1 MEQTNTGTVAQ
12 MLKEGLAKMDA
23 QAATSIPDPEVEKE
37 VQYHM
42 VHHGLTR
49 EQAMNR
55 VTLELLDAPE
65 AIVVPANDGPDFD
78 TAVPFNTPEPVHPL
92 AVEVSTKMQ
101 GLTAEEIMAG
111 MLPELSRL
119 YRINGELNEAIAELR
134 ETQATLTEAIADR
147 NNTIARTYE
156 EVSGAYIAGQEVE
169 QELGQAKADLILLR
183 TELTVA
189 VTQRD
194 SHLNDLHVIS
204 SMLREILTRT
214 ANIQDVASH
223 NEYYNALSRRTAI
236 ELVKELVGQATD
248 PRDTTQSFVK
258 RVAACRSATMQAT
271 DGGSNEQDSST
282 A

>member
-1 MEQTNTGTVAQ
+1 ME
-12 MLKEGLAKMDA
+12 
-23 QAATSIPDPEVEKE
+23 
-37 VQYHM
+37 H
-42 VHHGLTR
+42 
-49 EQAMNR
+49 
-55 VTLELLDAPE
+55 ELLPPYNEDTKAAAALEDTINDAFASVEQDDDELGVDE
-65 AIVVPANDGPDFD
+65 AYFREEPVAPPAPPAEPVP
-78 TAVPFNTPEPVHPL
+78 VPVHP
-92 AVEVSTKMQ
+92 AVEEIKQQMQ

-134 ETQATLTEAIADR
+134 ETQTLLTAVVDDR
-147 NNTIARTYE
+147 DNTIARTYE
-156 EVSGAYIAGQEVE
+156 EVSSAYVAGQEVE
-169 QELGQAKADLILLR
+169 QELGRAKADLILLR

-271 DGGSNEQDSST
+271 DGGSNEQDSGT

>member
-1 MEQTNTGTVAQ
+1 MELTQESLPMTAEEVAA
-12 MLKEGLAKMDA
+12 LAMNA
-23 QAATSIPDPEVEKE
+23 EAIPLNETSPEVELFVSVE
-37 VQYHM
+37 DSASPQV
-42 VHHGLTR
+42 
-49 EQAMNR
+49 
-55 VTLELLDAPE
+55 LDVDAYFVEPIAP
-65 AIVVPANDGPDFD
+65 PAPM
-78 TAVPFNTPEPVHPL
+78 PVHPAAEEIKQQL
-92 AVEVSTKMQ
+92 Q

-134 ETQATLTEAIADR
+134 VMRAVLTDTITGRD
-147 NNTIARTYE
+147 NTIACTYE

-169 QELGQAKADLILLR
+169 QELGRARADLILLR

-204 SMLREILTRT
+204 DMLREILMRT

-223 NEYYNALSRRTAI
+223 NEYYNAMSRRTAI

-258 RVAACRSATMQAT
+258 RVAACRSNTMQAT
-271 DGGSNEQDSST
+271 DGGSNEQDSGT

>member
-1 MEQTNTGTVAQ
+1 MERETTLPAAVAAPYDG
-12 MLKEGLAKMDA
+12 KVP
-23 QAATSIPDPEVEKE
+23 QADVDEAVFLTSIEPDDEELGADE
-37 VQYHM
+37 AYF
-42 VHHGLTR
+42 R
-49 EQAMNR
+49 EPVAPPAPPAQLQAHLP
-55 VTLELLDAPE
+55 TEPST
-65 AIVVPANDGPDFD
+65 VV
-78 TAVPFNTPEPVHPL
+78 PVHP
-92 AVEVSTKMQ
+92 AVEEIKQQMQ

-119 YRINGELNEAIAELR
+119 YRINGELNEAIEELR
-134 ETQATLTEAIADR
+134 EMQAVLTDAITDR
-147 NNTIARTYE
+147 DSTIARTYE

-169 QELGQAKADLILLR
+169 QELGRAKADLILLR

-258 RVAACRSATMQAT
+258 RVAACRSTAMQAT
-271 DGGSNEQDSST
+271 DGGNNEQDSGT

>member
-1 MEQTNTGTVAQ
+1 MELTQESLPMTAEEAAAAAVA
-12 MLKEGLAKMDA
+12 MNAEAIPLNE
-23 QAATSIPDPEVEKE
+23 TSPEVELFASVE
-37 VQYHM
+37 DSASPQV
-42 VHHGLTR
+42 
-49 EQAMNR
+49 
-55 VTLELLDAPE
+55 LDADAYFVEPI
-65 AIVVPANDGPDFD
+65 APPAPM
-78 TAVPFNTPEPVHPL
+78 PVHP
-92 AVEVSTKMQ
+92 AVEEIKQQMQ

-119 YRINGELNEAIAELR
+119 YRINGELNEAIEELR
-134 ETQATLTEAIADR
+134 EMQAVLTDAVTDR
-147 NNTIARTYE
+147 DSTIARTYE

-169 QELGQAKADLILLR
+169 QELGRAKADLILLR

-204 SMLREILTRT
+204 DMLREILMRT

-258 RVAACRSATMQAT
+258 RVAACRSTTIQAT
-271 DGGSNEQDSST
+271 DGGNNEQDSGT

>member
-1 MEQTNTGTVAQ
+1 MELTQESLPMTAEEVA
-12 MLKEGLAKMDA
+12 
-23 QAATSIPDPEVEKE
+23 AAVAMNAEAIPLNETSPEVELFASVE
-37 VQYHM
+37 DSASPQV
-42 VHHGLTR
+42 
-49 EQAMNR
+49 
-55 VTLELLDAPE
+55 LDADAYFVEPI
-65 AIVVPANDGPDFD
+65 APPAPM
-78 TAVPFNTPEPVHPL
+78 PVHPAAEEIKQQL
-92 AVEVSTKMQ
+92 Q

-119 YRINGELNEAIAELR
+119 YRINGELNEAIEELR
-134 ETQATLTEAIADR
+134 EMQAVLTDAITDR
-147 NNTIARTYE
+147 YSTIARTYE

-169 QELGQAKADLILLR
+169 QELGRAKADLILLR

-271 DGGSNEQDSST
+271 DGGSNEQDSGT

>member
-1 MEQTNTGTVAQ
+1 MEREPTIPVELAAPYNGSVPQAVFLASAEQDDDELGVDESYFREEPVAPP
-12 MLKEGLAKMDA
+12 
-23 QAATSIPDPEVEKE
+23 AAPAEP
-37 VQYHM
+37 
-42 VHHGLTR
+42 
-49 EQAMNR
+49 
-55 VTLELLDAPE
+55 
-65 AIVVPANDGPDFD
+65 VP
-78 TAVPFNTPEPVHPL
+78 VPVHP
-92 AVEVSTKMQ
+92 AVEEIKQQMQ

-134 ETQATLTEAIADR
+134 ETQTLLTAVVDDR
-147 NNTIARTYE
+147 DNTIARTYE
-156 EVSGAYIAGQEVE
+156 EVSSAYVAGQEVE
-169 QELGQAKADLILLR
+169 QELGRARADLILLR

-271 DGGSNEQDSST
+271 DGGSNEQDSGT

>member
-1 MEQTNTGTVAQ
+1 MELTQESLPMTAEEVAAA
-12 MLKEGLAKMDA
+12 LAMNA
-23 QAATSIPDPEVEKE
+23 EAIPLNETSPEVELFVSVE
-37 VQYHM
+37 DSASPQV
-42 VHHGLTR
+42 
-49 EQAMNR
+49 
-55 VTLELLDAPE
+55 LDADAYFVEPI
-65 AIVVPANDGPDFD
+65 APPAPM
-78 TAVPFNTPEPVHPL
+78 PVHP
-92 AVEVSTKMQ
+92 AVEEIKQQMQ

-134 ETQATLTEAIADR
+134 ETQATLTDAIADR
-147 NNTIARTYE
+147 DNTIARTYE

-169 QELGQAKADLILLR
+169 QELGRAKADLILLR

-194 SHLNDLHVIS
+194 SHLNDLYVIS

-258 RVAACRSATMQAT
+258 RVAACRSTTMQAT
-271 DGGSNEQDSST
+271 DGGSNEQDSGT

>member
-1 MEQTNTGTVAQ
+1 ME
-12 MLKEGLAKMDA
+12 
-23 QAATSIPDPEVEKE
+23 
-37 VQYHM
+37 H
-42 VHHGLTR
+42 
-49 EQAMNR
+49 
-55 VTLELLDAPE
+55 ELLPPYNGDTEAAAALEDTIDDAFVSVEQDDDELGVDE
-65 AIVVPANDGPDFD
+65 AYFRGEPVAPPAPPAEPVP
-78 TAVPFNTPEPVHPL
+78 VPVHP
-92 AVEVSTKMQ
+92 AVEEIKQQMQ

-147 NNTIARTYE
+147 DNTIARTYE

-169 QELGQAKADLILLR
+169 QELGRAKADLILLR

-258 RVAACRSATMQAT
+258 RVAACRSSATMQAT
-271 DGGSNEQDSST
+271 DGGSNEQDSGT

>member
-1 MEQTNTGTVAQ
+1 MEHEPTIPVELAAPYDGKVPQADVKEELFLASVEQDDDELGVDEAYFREEPVA
-12 MLKEGLAKMDA
+12 
-23 QAATSIPDPEVEKE
+23 PP
-37 VQYHM
+37 
-42 VHHGLTR
+42 
-49 EQAMNR
+49 
-55 VTLELLDAPE
+55 APPAE
-65 AIVVPANDGPDFD
+65 PVP
-78 TAVPFNTPEPVHPL
+78 VPVHP
-92 AVEVSTKMQ
+92 AVEEIKQQMQ

-147 NNTIARTYE
+147 DNTIARTYE

-169 QELGQAKADLILLR
+169 QELGRARADLILLR

-258 RVAACRSATMQAT
+258 RVAACRSSATMQAT
-271 DGGSNEQDSST
+271 DGGSNEQDSGT

>member
-1 MEQTNTGTVAQ
+1 MEHEATMPAAIAAPYNGDVPQAGVSEELGVDEAYFREEPVA
-12 MLKEGLAKMDA
+12 
-23 QAATSIPDPEVEKE
+23 PP
-37 VQYHM
+37 
-42 VHHGLTR
+42 
-49 EQAMNR
+49 
-55 VTLELLDAPE
+55 APPAE
-65 AIVVPANDGPDFD
+65 PVP
-78 TAVPFNTPEPVHPL
+78 VPVHP
-92 AVEVSTKMQ
+92 AVEEIKQQMQ

-119 YRINGELNEAIAELR
+119 YRINGELNEAIEELR
-134 ETQATLTEAIADR
+134 ETQTLLIAAVDDR
-147 NNTIARTYE
+147 DNTIARAYE
-156 EVSGAYIAGQEVE
+156 EVNSAYVAGQEVE
-169 QELGQAKADLILLR
+169 QELGRAKADLILLR

>member
-1 MEQTNTGTVAQ
+1 MEHEPTIPV
-12 MLKEGLAKMDA
+12 ELAAPYDGKVP
-23 QAATSIPDPEVEKE
+23 QADVNEELFLASVE
-37 VQYHM
+37 QDDD
-42 VHHGLTR
+42 
-49 EQAMNR
+49 
-55 VTLELLDAPE
+55 ELGVDEAYFRDEPVSPPAPPAE
-65 AIVVPANDGPDFD
+65 PVP
-78 TAVPFNTPEPVHPL
+78 VPVHP
-92 AVEVSTKMQ
+92 AVEEIKQQMQ

-119 YRINGELNEAIAELR
+119 YRINGELNEAIEELR
-134 ETQATLTEAIADR
+134 EMQATLTAAITDR
-147 NNTIARTYE
+147 DNTIARTYE
-156 EVSGAYIAGQEVE
+156 EVSSAYVAGQEVE
-169 QELGQAKADLILLR
+169 QELGRAKADLILLR

-223 NEYYNALSRRTAI
+223 NEYYNALSRRTSI

-258 RVAACRSATMQAT
+258 RVAACRSSATMQAT
-271 DGGSNEQDSST
+271 DGGSNEQDSGT

>member
-1 MEQTNTGTVAQ
+1 ME
-12 MLKEGLAKMDA
+12 
-23 QAATSIPDPEVEKE
+23 
-37 VQYHM
+37 H
-42 VHHGLTR
+42 
-49 EQAMNR
+49 
-55 VTLELLDAPE
+55 ELLPPYNGDTKAAAALEDTIDDAFVSVEQDDDELGVDE
-65 AIVVPANDGPDFD
+65 AYFREEPIAPPAQPAEPVP
-78 TAVPFNTPEPVHPL
+78 VPVHP
-92 AVEVSTKMQ
+92 AVEEIKQQMQ

-134 ETQATLTEAIADR
+134 ETQATLTDAIADR
-147 NNTIARTYE
+147 DNTIARTYE

-169 QELGQAKADLILLR
+169 QELGRARADLILLR

-258 RVAACRSATMQAT
+258 RVAACRSTTMQAT
-271 DGGSNEQDSST
+271 DGGSNEQDSGT

>member
-1 MEQTNTGTVAQ
+1 MEHEPTIPVELAAPYDGKVPQADVKEELFLASVEQDDDELGVDEAYFREKPVA
-12 MLKEGLAKMDA
+12 
-23 QAATSIPDPEVEKE
+23 PP
-37 VQYHM
+37 
-42 VHHGLTR
+42 
-49 EQAMNR
+49 
-55 VTLELLDAPE
+55 APPAE
-65 AIVVPANDGPDFD
+65 PVP
-78 TAVPFNTPEPVHPL
+78 VPVHP
-92 AVEVSTKMQ
+92 AVEEIKQQMQ

-134 ETQATLTEAIADR
+134 ETQTLLTAVVADR
-147 NNTIARTYE
+147 DNTIARTYE
-156 EVSGAYIAGQEVE
+156 EVSSAYVAGQEVE
-169 QELGQAKADLILLR
+169 QELGRAKADLILMR

-271 DGGSNEQDSST
+271 DGGSNE
-282 A
+282 

>member
-1 MEQTNTGTVAQ
+1 ME
-12 MLKEGLAKMDA
+12 
-23 QAATSIPDPEVEKE
+23 
-37 VQYHM
+37 H
-42 VHHGLTR
+42 
-49 EQAMNR
+49 
-55 VTLELLDAPE
+55 ELLPPYNGDTKAAAAALEDTIDDAFVSVEQDDDELGVDE
-65 AIVVPANDGPDFD
+65 AYFREEPVAPPAPPAEPVP
-78 TAVPFNTPEPVHPL
+78 VPVHP
-92 AVEVSTKMQ
+92 AVEEIKQQMQ

-134 ETQATLTEAIADR
+134 ETQATLTEAITDR
-147 NNTIARTYE
+147 DNTIARTYE
-156 EVSGAYIAGQEVE
+156 EVSSAYVAGQEVE
-169 QELGQAKADLILLR
+169 QELGRAKADLILLS

-271 DGGSNEQDSST
+271 DGGSNEQDSGT

>member
-1 MEQTNTGTVAQ
+1 MEINKDSRPMTGAEIQ
-12 MLKEGLAKMDA
+12 AA
-23 QAATSIPDPEVEKE
+23 QALADTMPYFDSVE
-37 VQYHM
+37 QDD
-42 VHHGLTR
+42 G
-49 EQAMNR
+49 
-55 VTLELLDAPE
+55 ELSQSDELAIALAAERISELAVAPPAPPAE
-65 AIVVPANDGPDFD
+65 PVP
-78 TAVPFNTPEPVHPL
+78 VPVHP
-92 AVEVSTKMQ
+92 AVEEIKQQMQ

-134 ETQATLTEAIADR
+134 ETQTLLTAVVDDR
-147 NNTIARTYE
+147 DNTIARTYE
-156 EVSGAYIAGQEVE
+156 EVSSAYVAGQEVE
-169 QELGQAKADLILLR
+169 QELGRAKADLILLR

-258 RVAACRSATMQAT
+258 RVAACRSTTMQAT
-271 DGGSNEQDSST
+271 DGGSNEQDSGT

>member
-1 MEQTNTGTVAQ
+1 MELTQESLPMTAEEVA
-12 MLKEGLAKMDA
+12 
-23 QAATSIPDPEVEKE
+23 AAVAMNAEAIPLNETSPEVELFASVE
-37 VQYHM
+37 DSASPQV
-42 VHHGLTR
+42 
-49 EQAMNR
+49 
-55 VTLELLDAPE
+55 LDADAYFVEPI
-65 AIVVPANDGPDFD
+65 APPAPM
-78 TAVPFNTPEPVHPL
+78 PVHP
-92 AVEVSTKMQ
+92 AVEEIKQQMQ

-134 ETQATLTEAIADR
+134 ETQTLLTAVVDDR
-147 NNTIARTYE
+147 DNTIARTYE
-156 EVSGAYIAGQEVE
+156 EVSSAYVAGQEVE
-169 QELGQAKADLILLR
+169 QELGRAKADLILMR

-271 DGGSNEQDSST
+271 DGGSNEQDSGT

>member
-1 MEQTNTGTVAQ
+1 MERKPTLPV
-12 MLKEGLAKMDA
+12 ELAA
-23 QAATSIPDPEVEKE
+23 PYNGE
-37 VQYHM
+37 VQQ
-42 VHHGLTR
+42 VAVDETLLFTSV
-49 EQAMNR
+49 EQDDD
-55 VTLELLDAPE
+55 ELGVEP
-65 AIVVPANDGPDFD
+65 VP
-78 TAVPFNTPEPVHPL
+78 VPVHP
-92 AVEVSTKMQ
+92 AVEEIKQQMQ

-134 ETQATLTEAIADR
+134 ETQTLLTAVVDDR
-147 NNTIARTYE
+147 DNTIARTYE
-156 EVSGAYIAGQEVE
+156 EVSSAYVAGQEVE
-169 QELGQAKADLILLR
+169 QELGRARADLILLR

-258 RVAACRSATMQAT
+258 RVAACRSSSTMQAT
-271 DGGSNEQDSST
+271 DGGSNEQDTGT

>member
-1 MEQTNTGTVAQ
+1 ME
-12 MLKEGLAKMDA
+12 
-23 QAATSIPDPEVEKE
+23 
-37 VQYHM
+37 H
-42 VHHGLTR
+42 
-49 EQAMNR
+49 
-55 VTLELLDAPE
+55 ELLPPYNGDTKAAAALEDTIDDAFVSVEQDDDELGADE
-65 AIVVPANDGPDFD
+65 AYFREEPVAPPAPPAEPVP
-78 TAVPFNTPEPVHPL
+78 VPVHP
-92 AVEVSTKMQ
+92 AVEEIKQQMQ

-134 ETQATLTEAIADR
+134 ETQTLLTEAIADR
-147 NNTIARTYE
+147 GNTIARTYE

-169 QELGQAKADLILLR
+169 QELGRARADLILLR

-258 RVAACRSATMQAT
+258 RVAACRSTTMQAT
-271 DGGSNEQDSST
+271 DGGSNEQDSGT

>member
-1 MEQTNTGTVAQ
+1 MEINQDSRLMT
-12 MLKEGLAKMDA
+12 DA
-23 QAATSIPDPEVEKE
+23 EVQAAEALADTVPYFTSVEPDDEELGADE
-37 VQYHM
+37 AYF
-42 VHHGLTR
+42 R
-49 EQAMNR
+49 EP
-55 VTLELLDAPE
+55 VAPPAPPAE
-65 AIVVPANDGPDFD
+65 PVP
-78 TAVPFNTPEPVHPL
+78 VPVHP
-92 AVEVSTKMQ
+92 AVEEIKQQMQ

-134 ETQATLTEAIADR
+134 ETQTLLTAVVADR
-147 NNTIARTYE
+147 DNTIARTYE
-156 EVSGAYIAGQEVE
+156 EVSSAYVAGQEVE
-169 QELGQAKADLILLR
+169 QELGRAKADLILMR

-214 ANIQDVASH
+214 ADIQDVASH

-248 PRDTTQSFVK
+248 PSDTTQSFVK

-271 DGGSNEQDSST
+271 DGGSNE
-282 A
+282 

>member
-1 MEQTNTGTVAQ
+1 ME
-12 MLKEGLAKMDA
+12 
-23 QAATSIPDPEVEKE
+23 
-37 VQYHM
+37 H
-42 VHHGLTR
+42 
-49 EQAMNR
+49 
-55 VTLELLDAPE
+55 ELLPPYNGDTEAAAALEDTIDDAFVSVEQDDDELGVDE
-65 AIVVPANDGPDFD
+65 AYFRDEPVSPPAPPAEPVP
-78 TAVPFNTPEPVHPL
+78 VPVHP
-92 AVEVSTKMQ
+92 AVEEIKQQMQ

-119 YRINGELNEAIAELR
+119 YRINGELNDTITMLR
-134 ETQATLTEAIADR
+134 ETQTLLTAVVDDR
-147 NNTIARTYE
+147 DNTIARTYE
-156 EVSGAYIAGQEVE
+156 EVSSAYVAGQEVE
-169 QELGQAKADLILLR
+169 QELGRAKADLILMR

-258 RVAACRSATMQAT
+258 RVAACRSSATMQAT
-271 DGGSNEQDSST
+271 DGGSNEQDSGT

>member
-1 MEQTNTGTVAQ
+1 MELTQESLPMTAEEVAAA
-12 MLKEGLAKMDA
+12 LAMDA
-23 QAATSIPDPEVEKE
+23 EAIPLNETSPEVELFVSVE
-37 VQYHM
+37 DSASPQV
-42 VHHGLTR
+42 
-49 EQAMNR
+49 
-55 VTLELLDAPE
+55 LDADAYFVEPI
-65 AIVVPANDGPDFD
+65 APPAPM
-78 TAVPFNTPEPVHPL
+78 PVHP
-92 AVEVSTKMQ
+92 AVEEIKQQMQ

-147 NNTIARTYE
+147 DNTIASTYE
-156 EVSGAYIAGQEVE
+156 EVSGAYIAGQAVE
-169 QELGQAKADLILLR
+169 KELGRARADLILLR

-204 SMLREILTRT
+204 DMLREILMRT

-258 RVAACRSATMQAT
+258 RVAACRSTTIQAT
-271 DGGSNEQDSST
+271 DGGNNEQDSGT

>member
-1 MEQTNTGTVAQ
+1 MEREPTIPV
-12 MLKEGLAKMDA
+12 ELAA
-23 QAATSIPDPEVEKE
+23 PYNGSVPQADVDEAVFPASA
-37 VQYHM
+37 
-42 VHHGLTR
+42 
-49 EQAMNR
+49 EQDDD
-55 VTLELLDAPE
+55 ELGVDEAYFRDEPVSPPAPPAE
-65 AIVVPANDGPDFD
+65 PVP
-78 TAVPFNTPEPVHPL
+78 VPVHP
-92 AVEVSTKMQ
+92 AVEEIKQQMQ

-119 YRINGELNEAIAELR
+119 YRINGELNEAIEELR
-134 ETQATLTEAIADR
+134 ETQATLTAAITDR
-147 NNTIARTYE
+147 DNTIARTYE
-156 EVSGAYIAGQEVE
+156 EVSGAYVAGQEVE
-169 QELGQAKADLILLR
+169 QELGRAKADLILMR

-258 RVAACRSATMQAT
+258 RVAACRSDTMQAT
-271 DGGSNEQDSST
+271 DGGSNEQDSGT

>member
-1 MEQTNTGTVAQ
+1 MERETTLPAAVAAPYDGKVPQADVDEVVFLTSVEPDDEELGADEAYFREPVAPPAPPAQLQAHLPTEPSTV
-12 MLKEGLAKMDA
+12 
-23 QAATSIPDPEVEKE
+23 V
-37 VQYHM
+37 
-42 VHHGLTR
+42 
-49 EQAMNR
+49 
-55 VTLELLDAPE
+55 
-65 AIVVPANDGPDFD
+65 
-78 TAVPFNTPEPVHPL
+78 PVHP
-92 AVEVSTKMQ
+92 AVEEIKQQMQ

-119 YRINGELNEAIAELR
+119 YRINGELNEAIEELR
-134 ETQATLTEAIADR
+134 EMQAVLTDAITDR
-147 NNTIARTYE
+147 DSTIARTYE
-156 EVSGAYIAGQEVE
+156 EVSGAFIAGQEVE
-169 QELGQAKADLILLR
+169 QELGRAKADLILLS

-204 SMLREILTRT
+204 NMLREILVRT

-258 RVAACRSATMQAT
+258 RVAACRSSATMQAT
-271 DGGSNEQDSST
+271 DGGSNEQDSGT

>member
-1 MEQTNTGTVAQ
+1 MELTQESLPMTAEEVA
-12 MLKEGLAKMDA
+12 
-23 QAATSIPDPEVEKE
+23 AAVAMNAEAIPLNETSPEVELFASVE
-37 VQYHM
+37 DSASPQV
-42 VHHGLTR
+42 
-49 EQAMNR
+49 
-55 VTLELLDAPE
+55 LDADAYFVEPI
-65 AIVVPANDGPDFD
+65 APPAPM
-78 TAVPFNTPEPVHPL
+78 PVHPAAEEIKQQL
-92 AVEVSTKMQ
+92 Q

-134 ETQATLTEAIADR
+134 ETQTLLTAVVDDR
-147 NNTIARTYE
+147 DNTIARTYE
-156 EVSGAYIAGQEVE
+156 EVSSAYVAGQEVE
-169 QELGQAKADLILLR
+169 QELGRARADLILLR

-271 DGGSNEQDSST
+271 DGGSNEQDSGT

>member
-1 MEQTNTGTVAQ
+1 MEINQ
-12 MLKEGLAKMDA
+12 D
-23 QAATSIPDPEVEKE
+23 SIPMTAKEVAAAVAMNAEAIPLNETSPEVELFASME
-37 VQYHM
+37 DSASPQV
-42 VHHGLTR
+42 
-49 EQAMNR
+49 
-55 VTLELLDAPE
+55 LDADAYFVEPI
-65 AIVVPANDGPDFD
+65 APPAPM
-78 TAVPFNTPEPVHPL
+78 PVHP
-92 AVEVSTKMQ
+92 AVEEIKQQMQ

-134 ETQATLTEAIADR
+134 ETQATMTDAIADR
-147 NNTIARTYE
+147 DNTIARTYE

-169 QELGQAKADLILLR
+169 QELGRARADLILLR

-258 RVAACRSATMQAT
+258 RVAACHSATMQAT
-271 DGGSNEQDSST
+271 DGGSNEQDSGT

>member
-1 MEQTNTGTVAQ
+1 MELTQESLPMTAEEVAAA
-12 MLKEGLAKMDA
+12 LAMDA
-23 QAATSIPDPEVEKE
+23 EAIPLNETSPEVELFVSVE
-37 VQYHM
+37 DSASPQV
-42 VHHGLTR
+42 
-49 EQAMNR
+49 
-55 VTLELLDAPE
+55 LDADAYFVEPI
-65 AIVVPANDGPDFD
+65 APPAPM
-78 TAVPFNTPEPVHPL
+78 PVHP
-92 AVEVSTKMQ
+92 AVEEIKQQMQ
-101 GLTAEEIMAG
+101 GLTAVEIMAG

-134 ETQATLTEAIADR
+134 ETQATLTDAIADR
-147 NNTIARTYE
+147 DNTIARTYE

-169 QELGQAKADLILLR
+169 QELGRARADLILLR

-189 VTQRD
+189 VTHRD

-214 ANIQDVASH
+214 ANIQDGASY

-258 RVAACRSATMQAT
+258 RVAACRSTTMQAT
-271 DGGSNEQDSST
+271 DGGSNEQDSGT